1 MTVSGP
7 EKQEALN
14 VLITW
19 SGAGGQG
26 GLFGGLDVEG
36 RDPGWPRASEGCLED
51 EVTTVACRIQDAST

>member
-1 MTVSGP
+1 M
-7 EKQEALN
+7 
-14 VLITW
+14 LITW
-19 SGAGGQG
+19 SGAHGQG